1 MAATCAPRW
10 GRGGVDTDPLAR
22 LLALRTV
29 SPRRVV
35 GLISGTSADGIDAA
49 LVELEGA
56 GETTRARLLAF
67 RTRPFDP
74 DVRARVLAVGD
85 ARADELLRL
94 HYRLGE
100 EFARA
105 ALEVMEQARRDGLP
119 VHLIGS
125 HGQTARHHP
134 RAGAADGRAAT
145 LQLAEPAIIA
155 ERTGLPVVADFRPRD
170 IAAGG
175 EGAPLVPL
183 VDWLLFRRA
192 GATRACLNMGGI
204 ANVTVVTERLETVR
218 AFDLGPA
225 NMPLDI
231 VVHAWTDGA
240 ETFDRDGARAARGR
254 VDRELV
260 AELLRHPFFQL
271 PPPKSTGREAFGDV
285 FVRPLLARYAGREGD
300 LLATLTRFVA
310 ESVATGIRQWVRD
323 PIAEVLVSG
332 GGARNRTLMAALG
345 AALAP
350 VPVRSLAEVGLDPDA
365 KEAVAFAVLANETL
379 FGRPGNLPGA
389 TGAVGP
395 RVLGKLVV

>member
-1 MAATCAPRW
+1 
-10 GRGGVDTDPLAR
+10 VSVDPLAR

-56 GETTRARLLAF
+56 GETTRARLLDF
-67 RTRPFDP
+67 RTRPFDR
-74 DVRARVLAVGD
+74 DLRTRVLALGE
-85 ARADELLRL
+85 APADELLRV

-100 EFARA
+100 EFAQA
-105 ALEVMEQARRDGLP
+105 ALEVMAQARRDGLP

-134 RAGAADGRAAT
+134 RAEAPDGRAAT

-170 IAAGG
+170 VAAGG

-183 VDWLLFRRA
+183 VDWLLFRRV
-192 GATRACLNMGGI
+192 GTTLACLNMGGI
-204 ANVTVVTERLETVR
+204 ANVTVVGERFESIR

-225 NMPLDI
+225 NMPLDL
-231 VVHAWTDGA
+231 VVHAWTGGA
-240 ETFDRDGARAARGR
+240 EAFDRDGARAAKGR
-254 VDRELV
+254 VDQALV
-260 AELLRHPFFQL
+260 SELLRHPFFRL
-271 PPPKSTGREAFGDV
+271 APPKSTGREAFGDV
-285 FVRPLLARYAGREGD
+285 FVKPLLARYAGREGD
-300 LLATLTRFVA
+300 LLASLTRFVA
-310 ESVATGIRQWVRD
+310 ESVATGIREWVRE
-323 PIAEVLVSG
+323 AVTEVLVSG
-332 GGARNRTLMAALG
+332 GGARNGTLMSALG

-350 VPVRSLAEVGLDPDA
+350 IRVRSLAEVGLDPDA

-379 FGRPGNLPGA
+379 FGRPGNVPGA
-389 TGAVGP
+389 TGAAGP

>member
-1 MAATCAPRW
+1 MN
-10 GRGGVDTDPLAR
+10 VDPLAR

-35 GLISGTSADGIDAA
+35 GLISGTSADGIDTA

-56 GETTRARLLAF
+56 GEATRARLVDF
-67 RTRPFDP
+67 RTRPFDAAL
-74 DVRARVLAVGD
+74 RARVLALGE
-85 ARADELLRL
+85 ARADELLRV

-105 ALEVMEQARRDGLP
+105 ALDVMESARQAGMA

-134 RAGAADGRAAT
+134 RVAEPDGRAAT
-145 LQLAEPAIIA
+145 LQLGEPAVIA

-170 IAAGG
+170 VAAGG

-192 GATRACLNMGGI
+192 GATRACLNLGGI
-204 ANVTVVTERLETVR
+204 ANVTVVTDRLETVR

-225 NMPLDI
+225 NMPLDL
-231 VVHAWTDGA
+231 VVHAWTGGS
-240 ETFDRDGARAARGR
+240 ETFDRDGTRAAAGR
-254 VDRELV
+254 VDAALV
-260 AELLRHPFFQL
+260 AELLRHPFL
-271 PPPKSTGREAFGDV
+271 AVPPPKSTGREAFGDV
-285 FVRPLLARYAGREGD
+285 FVQPLLRRYAGREAD
-300 LLATLTRFVA
+300 LLASLTRFVA
-310 ESVATGIRQWVRD
+310 ESVAAGVRRWVGE
-323 PIAEVLVSG
+323 PIAELLVSG

-345 AALAP
+345 AVLAP
-350 VPVRSLAEVGLDPDA
+350 IPVRSLEAVGLDPDA

-379 FGRPGNLPGA
+379 FGHPGNVPGA
-389 TGAVGP
+389 TGAAGP
-395 RVLGKLVV
+395 RVLGKLIV

>member
-1 MAATCAPRW
+1 VSA
-10 GRGGVDTDPLAR
+10 DPLAR

-29 SPRRVV
+29 SPRRVI

-56 GETTRARLLAF
+56 GETTRARLLDF
-67 RTRPFDP
+67 RTRPFTP
-74 DVRARVLAVGD
+74 DLRARVLALGD
-85 ARADELLRL
+85 ARADELLRV

-105 ALEVMEQARRDGLP
+105 ALEVMDWARREGLP
-119 VHLIGS
+119 VHLVGS

-134 RAGAADGRAAT
+134 RAEDPDGRAAT
-145 LQLAEPAIIA
+145 LQLAEPAVIA

-170 IAAGG
+170 VAAGG

-192 GATRACLNMGGI
+192 GATRACLNLGGI
-204 ANVTVVTERLETVR
+204 ANVTVVTDRLDGVR

-225 NMPLDI
+225 NMPLDL
-231 VVHAWTDGA
+231 VVQAWTGGV
-240 ETFDRDGARAARGR
+240 ETFDQDGRRALRGR
-254 VDRELV
+254 VDDALV
-260 AELLRHPFFQL
+260 AELLGHPFFQL

-300 LLATLTRFVA
+300 LLASLTRFVA
-310 ESVATGIRQWVRD
+310 ASVAGGIRQWVRE
-323 PIAEVLVSG
+323 PVAEVLVSG
-332 GGARNRTLMAALG
+332 GGARNEALMAALG
-345 AALAP
+345 AVLAP
-350 VPVRSLAEVGLDPDA
+350 MPVRSLADVGLDPDA

-379 FGRPGNLPGA
+379 FGHPGNVPGA
-389 TGAVGP
+389 TGAEGP

>member
-1 MAATCAPRW
+1 VN
-10 GRGGVDTDPLAR
+10 GDPLAR
-22 LLALRTV
+22 LLALRMV

-49 LVELEGA
+49 LVEIDGA
-56 GETTRARLLAF
+56 GDTTRARLLGF
-67 RTRPFDP
+67 QTRPFDP
-74 DVRARVLAVGD
+74 ALRARILALGD
-85 ARADELLRL
+85 ARADELLRC
-94 HYRLGE
+94 HYWLGE
-100 EFARA
+100 EFAEA
-105 ALEVMEQARRDGLP
+105 ALEVMGEARRDGLP
-119 VHLIGS
+119 VHLVGS

-134 RAGAADGRAAT
+134 RAGSPDGRAAT

-204 ANVTVVTERLETVR
+204 ANVTVVTERLDTVR

-225 NMPLDI
+225 NMPLDL
-231 VVHAWTDGA
+231 VVHAWTGGA
-240 ETFDRDGARAARGR
+240 ETFDRNGTRAATGR
-254 VDRELV
+254 VDPGLV
-260 AELLRHPFFQL
+260 AELLRHPFFDL
-271 PPPKSTGREAFGDV
+271 SPPKSTGREAFGDV
-285 FVRPLLARYAGREGD
+285 FVRPLLGRYVGREAD
-300 LLATLTRFVA
+300 LLASLTRFVA
-310 ESVATGIRQWVRD
+310 ESVATGIRRWVRE
-323 PIAEVLVSG
+323 PVAEVLVSG
-332 GGARNRTLMAALG
+332 GGARNGTLMAALG

-389 TGAVGP
+389 TGAAGP
-395 RVLGKLVV
+395 RILGKLVL

>member
-1 MAATCAPRW
+1 VAA
-10 GRGGVDTDPLAR
+10 DPLAA
-22 LLALRTV
+22 LLSLRTV
-29 SPRRVV
+29 SPRRVI
-35 GLISGTSADGIDAA
+35 GLISGTSADGIDTA
-49 LVELEGA
+49 LVEIQGA
-56 GETTRARLLAF
+56 GATTRVRLVDF
-67 RTRPFDP
+67 QTRLFDSAL
-74 DVRARVLAVGD
+74 RARVLALGEG
-85 ARADELLRL
+85 AAPELLRM

-100 EFARA
+100 EFAQA
-105 ALEVMEQARRDGLP
+105 ALGAIDRARRSGLD

-134 RAGAADGRAAT
+134 RAWESDGRAAT
-145 LQLAEPAIIA
+145 LQLGEPAVIA

-204 ANVTVVTERLETVR
+204 ANVTVVTDRVENVQ

-225 NMPLDI
+225 NMPLDL
-231 VVHAWTDGA
+231 VVHAWTGGA
-240 ETFDRDGARAARGR
+240 ETFDRDGARAAEGR
-254 VDRELV
+254 VDSGLV
-260 AELLRHPFFQL
+260 AELLRHPFLAL

-285 FVRPLLARYAGREGD
+285 FVAPLLARYAGREGD
-300 LLATLTRFVA
+300 LLASLTRFVA
-310 ESVATGIRQWVRD
+310 ESVAAGIRQWVSE
-323 PIAEVLVSG
+323 PVAEVLVSG
-332 GGARNRTLMAALG
+332 GGARNRTLMAALA

-379 FGRPGNLPGA
+379 FGRPGNVPGA
-389 TGAVGP
+389 TGAAGP

>member
-1 MAATCAPRW
+1 VN
-10 GRGGVDTDPLAR
+10 GDPLAR
-22 LLALRTV
+22 FLALRTV
-29 SPRRVV
+29 SPRHVV

-49 LVELEGA
+49 LVEIDGA
-56 GETTRARLLAF
+56 GDATRVRLLDF
-67 RTRPFDP
+67 RMRQYDP
-74 DVRARVLAVGD
+74 DLRARVLGLKD
-85 ARADELLRL
+85 ARADELLRV

-100 EFARA
+100 EFAAA
-105 ALEVMEQARRDGLP
+105 ALEVIGEARRKGLP
-119 VHLIGS
+119 VHLVGS

-134 RAGAADGRAAT
+134 RAESPDGRAAT
-145 LQLAEPAIIA
+145 LQVAEPSIIA
-155 ERTGLPVVADFRPRD
+155 ERTGLPVVADFRPGD

-183 VDWLLFRRA
+183 VDWLLFRRS

-204 ANVTVVTERLETVR
+204 ANVTVVTERVDTVR

-231 VVHAWTDGA
+231 VVHACTGGA
-240 ETFDRDGARAARGR
+240 ETFDRDGARAAAGR
-254 VDRELV
+254 VDSALV
-260 AELLRHPFFQL
+260 AELLRHPFFDV

-300 LLATLTRFVA
+300 LLASLTRFVA
-310 ESVATGIRQWVRD
+310 ESVAAGIRRWVRE
-323 PIAEVLVSG
+323 PVAEVLVSG
-332 GGARNRTLMAALG
+332 GGARNGTLMAALG

-350 VPVRSLAEVGLDPDA
+350 APVRSLAEVGLDPDA

-389 TGAVGP
+389 TGAAGL
-395 RVLGKLVV
+395 RVLGKLVL